1 MSAKIL
7 DGKQTA
13 QAMKEEMKQEIA
25 ILKEKHNIIPGLA
38 VILVGEDPASV
49 SYVTGKRK
57 ACETIGI
64 YSREENHSADFS
76 EKQLL
81 SLIAELNHD
90 PKIHGVLVQ
99 LPLPEHIDETK
110 IIYAI
115 NPEKDVDGLHPFN
128 VGRMMIGEDTFFPCT
143 PHGIQQ
149 LLVRNNIEIASK
161 HIVIVGR
168 SNLVGK
174 PLATMLMQK
183 KEHANATVTVCH
195 TRTKDIG
202 YFTKQADIVVAAIG
216 KPNTITKEMV
226 SEGVVVIDVGVNRI
240 EDRTKKQGYR
250 LVGDVDFENVSR
262 KASAITPVPGG
273 VGPMTITMLLH
284 NTIKSAKS
292 QIH

>member
-1 MSAKIL
+1 METKIL

-13 QAMKEEMKQEIA
+13 QLIKEEMKQEIA
-25 ILKEKHNIIPGLA
+25 ILKERHNIIPGLA
-38 VILVGEDPASV
+38 VVLVGEDPASI

-64 YSREENHSADFS
+64 YSREENHPADLS
-76 EKQLL
+76 EKKLL
-81 SLIAELNHD
+81 SLIEELNQD
-90 PKIHGVLVQ
+90 PQIHGVLVQ
-99 LPLPEHIDETK
+99 LPLPDHINETK

-128 VGRMMIGEDTFFPCT
+128 VGRMMIGEDTFLPCT

-149 LLVRNNIEIASK
+149 LLVRNHIEIASK

-174 PLATMLMQK
+174 PLAAMLMQK
-183 KEHANATVTVCH
+183 KEHANATVTICH

-216 KPNTITKEMV
+216 RPNTITEEMV
-226 SEGVVVIDVGVNRI
+226 SEGVVVIDVGVSRI
-240 EDRTKKQGYR
+240 DDKTKKQGYR
-250 LVGDVDFENVSR
+250 LVGDVDFEKVSR

-273 VGPMTITMLLH
+273 VGPMTITMLLY
-284 NTIKSAKS
+284 NTIKSVKLKI
-292 QIH
+292 Q

>member
-7 DGKQTA
+7 SGKQLA
-13 QAMKEEMKQEIA
+13 QEMREEMKQETLE
-25 ILKEKHNIIPGLA
+25 LKEKYNIIPGLA
-38 VILVGEDPASV
+38 VVLVGEDPASV
-49 SYVTGKRK
+49 SYVKGKRK
-57 ACETIGI
+57 ACANIGI
-64 YSREENHSADFS
+64 YSREENHPADMS
-76 EKQLL
+76 EEKLL
-81 SLIAELNHD
+81 SLIRELNDD
-90 PKIHGVLVQ
+90 PKIHGILVQ

-110 IIYAI
+110 ILYAI
-115 NPEKDVDGLHPFN
+115 NPNKDVDGFHPFN
-128 VGRMMIGEDTFFPCT
+128 VGKMMIGEDTFYPCT

-149 LLVRNNIEIASK
+149 LLVRNDIQIASS

-174 PLATMLMQK
+174 PLANMLMQK

-216 KPNTITKEMV
+216 RPNTITEEMV
-226 SEGVVVIDVGVNRI
+226 SEGVVVIDVGVNRV
-240 EDRTKKQGYR
+240 EDASRERGYR
-250 LVGDVDFENVSR
+250 LVGDVDFEKISQ

-284 NTIKSAKS
+284 NTIKSAKRH
-292 QIH
+292 IC